1 MAGKYIVLFKK
12 GTSKAII
19 ETEVAKVA
27 AAGGVVGHRYEDTL
41 LGFAATL
48 PDDHIDTL
56 VKSEHVDV
64 IEGDGE
70 VSAFAKTLGIN

>member
-1 MAGKYIVLFKK
+1 MSGKYIILFKK
-12 GTSKAII
+12 GTSKSII
-19 ETEVAKVA
+19 DAEAAKVA
-27 AAGGVVGHRYEDTL
+27 AAGGIVGHRYEDTL

-48 PDDHIDTL
+48 PDDHVGTL

-70 VSAFAKTLGIN
+70 VSAFARTLGIN